1 MSSSALVRVEDKQL
15 MTVIVIGEFHAFPI
29 ICLQLG
35 SRRLGLN
42 GHFFFF
48 FFIDGSL
55 SDRPVVEIDIFTCGS
70 GMRADYYA
78 THPSFLVLAAGS

>member
-1 MSSSALVRVEDKQL
+1 MRVEDKQL

-35 SRRLGLN
+35 SQVGAKRPL
-42 GHFFFF
+42 FFFF
-48 FFIDGSL
+48 FYGSL

>member
-35 SRRLGLN
+35 SQVGAKRPL
-42 GHFFFF
+42 FFFF
-48 FFIDGSL
+48 LLTL

>member
-1 MSSSALVRVEDKQL
+1 MRDEDKQL
-15 MTVIVIGEFHAFPI
+15 MNVIVIGEFHAFPI

-42 GHFFFF
+42 GLFF